1 MFSDVGGGFA
11 TITMKQQINLFQPTS
26 GKFPSNKPRQLLSEN
41 KLLLGTM
48 VLTCLGLLV
57 IYASASQEVSTLRK
71 KLQHFS
77 TQNRTVE
84 KRLAKLRRTSLSK
97 PTKKNDELETE
108 MKQLSAKIE
117 TNNKLIAVLQNQS
130 QGNTSGFSKYLEDL
144 AYQYLENVWLTKINL
159 RAGGT
164 AITLTGKTSQPD
176 LVPRLIT
183 ILTKKSA
190 FQQVYFQQVRLERVD
205 EKQSQ
210 SFTFVLDTAS
220 Q

>member
-1 MFSDVGGGFA
+1 
-11 TITMKQQINLFQPTS
+11 
-26 GKFPSNKPRQLLSEN
+26 
-41 KLLLGTM
+41 
-48 VLTCLGLLV
+48 
-57 IYASASQEVSTLRK
+57 
-71 KLQHFS
+71 
-77 TQNRTVE
+77 
-84 KRLAKLRRTSLSK
+84 
-97 PTKKNDELETE
+97 

>member
-1 MFSDVGGGFA
+1 
-11 TITMKQQINLFQPTS
+11 MKQQINLFQPTS
-26 GKFPSNKPRQLLSEN
+26 GKFPSNKPRKLLSAN
-41 KLLLGTM
+41 MLLLGIM
-48 VLTCLGLLV
+48 VLTCLGLIL
-57 IYASASQEVSTLRK
+57 IYTSASQEVSTLRQ
-71 KLQHFS
+71 KLRHFS

-84 KRLAKLRRTSLSK
+84 KRLADLRRTSLSK
-97 PTKKNDELETE
+97 PTKSKKSDELEIE
-108 MKQLSAKIE
+108 INQLSAKIE
-117 TNNKLIAVLQNQS
+117 TNNQLIEVLQNQS
-130 QGNTSGFSKYLEDL
+130 QGNMSGFSKYLEDL
-144 AYQYLENVWLTKINL
+144 AYQYFENVWLTKIHL

-164 AITLTGKTSQPD
+164 AITLTGKTSQPE

-183 ILTKKSA
+183 TLSKKSA